1 MALITMPT
9 TPSFSRSTWGLKSAQ
24 ASAKSPFTGQEQLIT
39 YDKAC
44 WYATLTLPPMRR
56 EQAGAWTAFF
66 MALKGRENTFLIG
79 DPDAKTPAHGG
90 ASSNGSLS
98 GTIAVNATSGTATT
112 SGTMAAGDYIQFGSG
127 STSKLYMLTADK
139 TTGSSAIA
147 FEPKV
152 TIAASG
158 TMTIVNPKCVMRM
171 DSPDLSW
178 SANQVSTY
186 GISFSCSEAL

>member
-9 TPSFSRSTWGLKSAQ
+9 TPSFSRSTWGLKRAQ

-90 ASSNGSLS
+90 ASSN
-98 GTIAVNATSGTATT
+98 
-112 SGTMAAGDYIQFGSG
+112 DYIQFGSG
-127 STSKLYMLTADK
+127 STSKLHMLTADK